1 MEKDDGGDGSTSRAL
16 LRLDRASNGTNSHS
30 TMTASSEDINMNRGG
45 APWTVQ
51 LLASQLGLKD
61 SHTRVPFPSSSS
73 SFLPSLEKKIQ
84 IYVYVILL

>member
-1 MEKDDGGDGSTSRAL
+1 
-16 LRLDRASNGTNSHS
+16 
-30 TMTASSEDINMNRGG
+30 MNRGG